1 MASGLL
7 LWGCANRGMGPQG
20 GPKDET
26 PPSIVKEIPANGT
39 TSFTGKN
46 ITIYFD
52 EYIVLQDV
60 ANNVLISPPQKKAPV
75 VRAVGKRVMVDFE
88 EDLRDSTTYIIDFG
102 NAICDNNEKNPLGNY
117 SFAFAT
123 GDKIDTLEMSGV
135 VIDAETLNPMSGVY
149 VGVHADL
156 SDTAISTTPFRHI
169 AKTNDQGEFTIKN
182 MSAGSYHLFALNDIS
197 KDFLYQP
204 GEAIAFYDTLFTP
217 TVKDSLVVDT
227 LWKTENDTVWKL
239 AIDSISADT
248 MRTIDTIR
256 VDSMMELKE
265 THKTVYEPNGIVLMS
280 FNENKQKQYFQRCKR
295 EERHNFTLTFAA
307 PQDTVPAFVW
317 NFKEPN
323 DTTKADSLW
332 IDPSKMLVQ
341 ACPTNDTITIWI
353 VDSAYIKRDTIPFL
367 MTYMMTDSLFE
378 LTERTDTLMAV
389 YRAPKMTDK
398 AKAAMEKKLQ
408 EAKLE
413 MKNNASPSMDVY
425 MPVQLSFATPLAV
438 WEPDSMHVYEM
449 KDSVRVPINVTFE
462 MKDSAHMML
471 AVQYDWK
478 PETSYE
484 MMIDSAAFIDIYGKT
499 MDAKKLTWKAK
510 SLEEYFTLLL
520 HVEPYNPNMM
530 IQLLSDKDLP
540 IRTMRAKEGGVK
552 VEYLKPGSYFLR
564 VYEDVNGDSIWTTG
578 DYQKHLQPEPVYY
591 FPSKL
596 TLKANWDFEETIY
609 YLEKDILEQKPS
621 EIRKAIGQKKK

>member
-1 MASGLL
+1 MLALMASGLL

-26 PPSIVKEIPANGT
+26 PPSIVKEIPGNGT

-52 EYIVLQDV
+52 EYVVLQDA

-88 EDLRDSTTYIIDFG
+88 EDLRDSTTYTIDFG
-102 NAICDNNEKNPLGNY
+102 KAICDNNEKNPLGDY
-117 SFAFAT
+117 SFSFAT
-123 GDKIDTLEMSGV
+123 GDAIDTLEMSGV

-149 VGVHADL
+149 VGVHVDL

-169 AKTNDQGEFTIKN
+169 AKTNDQGEFTIRN

-197 KDFLYQP
+197 KDFMYQP

-217 TVKDSLVVDT
+217 TVKDSVVIDT
-227 LWKTENDTVWKL
+227 LWKTKNDTIAEL
-239 AIDSISADT
+239 DS
-248 MRTIDTIR
+248 IR
-256 VDSMMELKE
+256 VDSTMELKE
-265 THKTVYEPNGIVLMS
+265 THKTIYEPSGIVMMC

-295 EERHNFTLTFAA
+295 EEPHRFTLTFAA
-307 PQDTVPAFVW
+307 PQDSMPAFVW

-323 DTTKADSLW
+323 DSITADSLW

-353 VDSAYIKRDTIPFL
+353 IDSAYIKRDTIPFL
-367 MTYMMTDSLFE
+367 MTYMMTDSLLE
-378 LTERTDTLMAV
+378 LSERTDTLMAV
-389 YRAPKMTDK
+389 YRAPRIGDK
-398 AKAAMEKKLQ
+398 AKAALEKKLK

-413 MKNNASPSMDVY
+413 MKSNASASLDVY
-425 MPVQLSFATPLAV
+425 MPVQLSFATPLAA
-438 WEPDSMHVYEM
+438 WETDSMQVYEM
-449 KDSVRVPINVTFE
+449 KDSVRVPIEVRFE
-462 MKDSAHMML
+462 MVDSAHMMM
-471 AVQYDWK
+471 AIQYDWK

-484 MMIDSAAFIDIYGKT
+484 MTIDSAAFIDIYGKT

-510 SLEEYFTLLL
+510 SLEEYSTLLL
-520 HVEPYNPNMM
+520 HVEPYSPNMM
-530 IQLLSDKDLP
+530 IQLLSEKDMP

-564 VYEDVNGDSIWTTG
+564 VYEDVNGDSVWTTG
-578 DYQKHLQPEPVYY
+578 DYLKHLQPEPMYY

-596 TLKANWDFEETIY
+596 TLKANWDFEETIH